1 MGIKIKLSGLD
12 QRALIMTAMQLRALF
27 GERLELDE
35 PVQLGQ
41 FDPVFTVYGELA
53 PGGFPSGRN
62 LPLEAEADLAIDE
75 LYGWL
80 GEEPDL
86 ERGAF
91 GFDVMEALL
100 RNADVRYN
108 REAERAEWLFRHGV
122 GTWVAWLNITRT
134 VWIIGLP
141 GGGTARVRHG
151 KLYESVFNLISSA
164 LSAD

>member
-12 QRALIMTAMQLRALF
+12 QRTLITTAMQLRALF

-41 FDPVFTVYGELA
+41 FDPVFVVYGELA
-53 PGGFPSGRN
+53 VAERN
-62 LPLEAEADLAIDE
+62 LPLETEADLAIDE

-86 ERGAF
+86 DRAGF
-91 GFDVMEALL
+91 GFDVTEALL

-108 REAERAEWLFRHGV
+108 QEAERAEWLFRHGV
-122 GTWVAWLNITRT
+122 GTWAAWLNITRT
-134 VWIIGLP
+134 AWLIGLP
-141 GGGTARVRHG
+141 GGGTARVRRG
-151 KLYESVFNLISSA
+151 RLYETVFNLISSA